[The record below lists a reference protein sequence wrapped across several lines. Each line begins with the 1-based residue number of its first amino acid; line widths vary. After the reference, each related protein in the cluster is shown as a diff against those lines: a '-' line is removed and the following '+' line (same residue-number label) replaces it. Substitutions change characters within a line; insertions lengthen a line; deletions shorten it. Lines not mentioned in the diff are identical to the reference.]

1 MCKAVGLGSCAAK
14 GPKGRKQREETGLR
28 CGRGGVEQGGEG
40 DEVQERR
47 AAMGKMETLPD
58 LQHRPNKGQT
68 CHIAWCPQPEVGN

>member
-40 DEVQERR
+40 YPRAGDKSLGSWMKDSGGQEPGRLMTEGHW
-47 AAMGKMETLPD
+47 AG
-58 LQHRPNKGQT
+58 
-68 CHIAWCPQPEVGN
+68 VGVGG

>member
-1 MCKAVGLGSCAAK
+1 M
-14 GPKGRKQREETGLR
+14 
-28 CGRGGVEQGGEG
+28 EQGGEG

-68 CHIAWCPQPEVGN
+68 CPIAWCPQPEVGN